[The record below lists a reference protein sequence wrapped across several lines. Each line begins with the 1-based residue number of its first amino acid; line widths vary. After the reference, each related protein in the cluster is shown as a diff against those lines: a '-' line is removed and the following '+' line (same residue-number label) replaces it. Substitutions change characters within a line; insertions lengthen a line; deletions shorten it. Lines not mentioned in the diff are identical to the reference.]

1 VLPTRSKRCDGF
13 IPGRSVDGCMSL
25 AGRSR
30 DCVEDLLAELEAE
43 YGSFPVS
50 QTTVSVSSECYEETA
65 REWEGTVGRVDVH
78 VRNDA
83 DEVLVLPDGDEVRP
97 PASTVSS
104 GGSIEERARRA
115 VQSTGVECRID
126 GLEAVT
132 IAGVRNEDDAE
143 ADPVYRLLALF
154 TGTHVGGTPPTEGQ
168 WRADPPESQ
177 LLI

>member
-1 VLPTRSKRCDGF
+1 
-13 IPGRSVDGCMSL
+13 MNL

-30 DCVEDLLAELEAE
+30 DCVEDLLAELEAG

-50 QTTVSVSSECYEETA
+50 QTTVSVSSECYEEIA

-83 DEVLVLPDGDEVRP
+83 DEVLVRPEGEAVRA

-104 GGSIEERARRA
+104 GASIENRARSA

-143 ADPVYRLLALF
+143 ADPVYRLLVLF
-154 TGTHVGGTPPTEGQ
+154 TGTHVSGTPPAECQ
-168 WRADPPESQ
+168 WRAEPPESQ

>member
-1 VLPTRSKRCDGF
+1 
-13 IPGRSVDGCMSL
+13 MNL

-50 QTTVSVSSECYEETA
+50 QTTVSVSSGCYEETA

-83 DEVLVLPDGDEVRP
+83 DEVLVLPDGEEVHV
-97 PASTVSS
+97 PASTVGS
-104 GGSIEERARRA
+104 GGSIEDLARSA
-115 VQSTGVECRID
+115 VRSAGVECRID
-126 GLEAVT
+126 GIEAVT

-143 ADPVYRLLALF
+143 ADPIYRLLALF
-154 TGTHVGGTPPTEGQ
+154 SGTHVGDTAPAEGQ
-168 WRADPPESQ
+168 WSAEPPESQ